1 MQVQTHTS
9 GPLPVLRTDAQVPSQ
24 TDAGGLRSLFG
35 PSLRSALF
43 VAVVTGLAYPL
54 VTTLVAQAA
63 FPKAANGS
71 LVMRQGSVVGSALI
85 GQEFASPRYF
95 QGRPSATTAPD
106 PDKADATVA
115 APYNAALSA
124 ATNQGSTHAALKESV
139 AARVAA
145 YRELNG
151 LAADAAV
158 PVDAVTASASGLDP
172 HISVANA
179 ELQLPRVARERQL
192 PVAKVQELLR
202 QQMQPRVLGLLGEPR
217 VNVLQLNLALDDLS
231 AATLQP
237 AAANAAKE

>member
-1 MQVQTHTS
+1 MQRAGAQAAC
-9 GPLPVLRTDAQVPSQ
+9 PLQ
-24 TDAGGLRSLFG
+24 AGGLRSLFG
-35 PSLRSALF
+35 PSLRAALF

-71 LVMRQGSVVGSALI
+71 LVMRQGQVVGSALL
-85 GQEFASPRYF
+85 GQFFDAPRYF

-106 PDKADATVA
+106 PDKPDATVA

-124 ATNQGSTHAALKESV
+124 ATNQGPTNAGLKEAV

-145 YRELNG
+145 YRALNG
-151 LAADAAV
+151 LDAGTAV

-172 HISVANA
+172 HISLANA

-202 QQMQPRVLGLLGEPR
+202 QQVEPRVLGLLGEPR

-231 AATLQP
+231 AAPPQP
-237 AAANAAKE
+237 AAAQAGSAAKE